1 MDKLQLETFL
11 NDITYNSSYRFLEM
25 GADDD
30 ELMEVAKSKNIV
42 LPALDLAVFK
52 CIYAFTDRQNLNG
65 CTLEKAEVEAALPTI
80 SGKAIDFDHIRGKIV
95 GHWADAKLEDD
106 KIIAYGFFFKGNL
119 PDEYEAIKELMEG
132 GVLAISFEAYGVRN
146 FTNAAQTE
154 YTFSNIEFSGGAL
167 LINTSPAFP
176 GSEVLEMAKTD
187 NQKKVLEF
195 ASKTSAPKTFIKEVA
210 KGEESMEKEEKKPE
224 IARFYTYDFE
234 TILSLVYSTEEEL
247 ETYLNI
253 DSIDFKNMKVSAKRM
268 DNDEVVEI
276 SLKPKVKT
284 LKQGNRNEEEIK
296 MEDDKKKELVEETKA
311 EEARKAE
318 ELKATETK
326 AEETKAA
333 DEKRETEVA
342 ELKSDLKAKEDE
354 IAKLTKDVEDLQASI
369 EAKVEE
375 AKKTTETLIERR
387 NALGEVAK
395 EMSDE
400 QLLDEKEYQI
410 ALLKKEN
417 SELKAGKVEKASLE
431 VGGKKEEKPTL
442 SVFNTQ
448 KNIHTRAFG
457 PGTEILE

>member
-1 MDKLQLETFL
+1 MEKLQLETFL
-11 NDITYNSSYRFLEM
+11 NDMTYNSRYSFLEV
-25 GADDD
+25 GKDDD

-80 SGKAIDFDHIRGKIV
+80 AGKAIDFDHIRGKIV

-146 FTNAAQTE
+146 FTNAAHTE

-167 LINTSPAFP
+167 LINTAPAFP
-176 GSEVLEMAKTD
+176 GSEVLEMAKNE
-187 NQKKVLEF
+187 NQKRVLEF
-195 ASKTSAPKTFIKEVA
+195 ASKTSAPKTFIKEVT
-210 KGEESMEKEEKKPE
+210 KGEESMEKEEKKQE

-234 TILSLVYSTEEEL
+234 TILNLIYSTEEEL

-284 LKQGNRNEEEIK
+284 LKQGSRNKEEIK
-296 MEDDKKKELVEETKA
+296 MEEDKKKELAEETKA
-311 EEARKAE
+311 EETKVEIVKAE
-318 ELKATETK
+318 ETK

-369 EAKVEE
+369 ETKVEE

-387 NALGEVAK
+387 SALGEVAK
-395 EMSDE
+395 EMTDE

-431 VGGKKEEKPTL
+431 VGKTKEEKPVA
-442 SVFNTQ
+442 SVFKTQ
-448 KNIHTRAFG
+448 ANIHAKAFG
-457 PGTEILE
+457 PETEIQE